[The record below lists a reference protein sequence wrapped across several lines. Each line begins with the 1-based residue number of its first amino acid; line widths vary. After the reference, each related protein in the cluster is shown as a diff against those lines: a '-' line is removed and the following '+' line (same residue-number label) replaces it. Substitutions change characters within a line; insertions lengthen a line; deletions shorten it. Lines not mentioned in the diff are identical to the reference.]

1 MVAEDVS
8 VVTARLCIVAAVVE
22 VATYEADVLDVEVVR
37 TLNTEESADESLER
51 AVAPLEGGYVDTHTV
66 GVHVHEIVTDSAGNT
81 LLSMSVVGSLRHIDV
96 EVHEAD

>member
-37 TLNTEESADESLER
+37 TLNTEA
-51 AVAPLEGGYVDTHTV
+51 
-66 GVHVHEIVTDSAGNT
+66 
-81 LLSMSVVGSLRHIDV
+81 
-96 EVHEAD
+96 